1 MSVSRIYTVATILII
16 AGLVALCQPF
26 SLTVHFYAFPVFLLG
41 VVLFMILD
49 HLPGVG
55 ENERLNP

>member
-1 MSVSRIYTVATILII
+1 MSVSRIYAVATVLII

-26 SLTVHFYAFPVFLLG
+26 SLTVHFYAFPVFLVG
-41 VVLFMILD
+41 VVLFMVLD

-55 ENERLNP
+55 ESEQRNS